1 MNLQLKKSSPFIKLA
16 NKIYNCKNVK
26 SNRFVNESEMQNA
39 TRAPKFFPS
48 RRKIKFLTNVERRIC
63 SNGFYPPTE
72 KKGSGA
78 ATFSRLRIHR
88 RNLKYYGYYKISSL
102 LLRSDFTG

>member
-39 TRAPKFFPS
+39 SPGPKIFSFQTKNQVS
-48 RRKIKFLTNVERRIC
+48 DKCGKTDLFERIL
-63 SNGFYPPTE
+63 SANGEERF
-72 KKGSGA
+72 
-78 ATFSRLRIHR
+78 RR
-88 RNLKYYGYYKISSL
+88 RNIQPIADSPTKFKRLWL
-102 LLRSDFTG
+102 LQDL